1 MLKKSLRLAIIFFI
15 VICTFFYVFKDVS
28 IDELLN
34 ALKSLHYIYLLPAV
48 FVVALSF
55 LFRAIRWRYIIASV
69 KEVKTKDLLSP
80 LMIGFMGNMLPAR
93 AGEFIRA
100 YLLGNKENMSFS
112 AAFATVFI
120 EKLFDLFFV
129 MILLSWAL
137 IFKSNIIA
145 YGDTGANYNLMD
157 FMVNFLWISLIGCL
171 FILLLSI
178 FLLYKNELSMKTIN
192 ACIKFLPDKWGE
204 AIHRMVHSFAEGLKI
219 MKDLWG
225 FIAVIIH
232 SIIIFCLL
240 ALTFYLLY
248 LAFGINTEL
257 PVLLSLVLLILI
269 IDIFIALFPTPGF
282 LGSFHAACVATL
294 HGIFGISKAVALSYG
309 IVAWLVLMGFTIVGG
324 TIFVIIDNIHLRDIS
339 SKKKLVP

>member
-1 MLKKSLRLAIIFFI
+1 MLKKHLRLAIIFFI
-15 VICTFFYVFKDVS
+15 VVCTFVYAFKDVS
-28 IDELLN
+28 IDELVN
-34 ALKSLHYIYLLPAV
+34 ALRSLHYIYLLPAV

-55 LFRAIRWRYIIASV
+55 LFRAVRWRYIVASV

-100 YLLGNKENMSFS
+100 YLLGNKENISFS

-120 EKLFDLFFV
+120 ERLFDLFFV

-137 IFKSNIIA
+137 VFKSNIIS
-145 YGDTGANYNLMD
+145 YGDTGTNYNLMD
-157 FMVNFLWISLIGCL
+157 FMVNFLWIGLIGSL

-178 FLLYKNELSMKTIN
+178 LLLYKNGLAMKVVN
-192 ACIKFLPDKWGE
+192 ACIKPFPDKWGE
-204 AIHRMVHSFAEGLKI
+204 AVHRMINSFTDGLKI
-219 MKDLWG
+219 MKDLRG
-225 FIAVIIH
+225 FIAVIIY

-240 ALTFYLLY
+240 ILIFYLLY
-248 LAFGINTEL
+248 LAFDINTEL

-269 IDIFIALFPTPGF
+269 IDIFVALFPTPGF

-309 IVAWLVLMGFTIVGG
+309 IVAWLVLMGFTIVAG
-324 TIFVIIDNIHLRDIS
+324 TIFVIIDNVGLSDIS
-339 SKKKLVP
+339 SKKEPSP

>member
-1 MLKKSLRLAIIFFI
+1 MLKKPLRLIIIFFI
-15 VICTFFYVFKDVS
+15 VICTFFYAFKDVS
-28 IDELLN
+28 IDELVN

-48 FVVALSF
+48 LLVALSF
-55 LFRAIRWRYIIASV
+55 LSRAARWRYIIASI

-100 YLLGNKENMSFS
+100 YLLGNKENISFS

-120 EKLFDLFFV
+120 ERLFDLFFV
-129 MILLSWAL
+129 MILLSWVL
-137 IFKSNIIA
+137 TFKSNIIS
-145 YGDTGANYNLMD
+145 YGDSGANYNLMD

-171 FILLLSI
+171 FILLLSV
-178 FLLYKNELSMKTIN
+178 FLLYKNDLAMKVVN
-192 ACIKFLPDKWGE
+192 ACIKFLPNKWGE
-204 AIHRMVHSFAEGLKI
+204 AIHRMTNSFTEGLKI
-219 MKDLWG
+219 MKDLRR

-240 ALTFYLLY
+240 ILTFYFLY
-248 LAFGINTEL
+248 LAFNINTEL

-269 IDIFIALFPTPGF
+269 IDIFVALFPTPGF

-309 IVAWLVLMGFTIVGG
+309 IVAWLVLMGFTIVAG
-324 TIFVIIDNIHLRDIS
+324 TIFVIIDNVHLS
-339 SKKKLVP
+339 EFTSKKELAP